1 MGKLPTGAFRVL
13 NQESIRNLVL
23 DTVPNIDK
31 EKLTDDIEFSSL
43 NVDSLDLMSIIM
55 SIQEASGIQIADE
68 EIDTLVSINAIQK
81 YLNSKM

>member
-1 MGKLPTGAFRVL
+1 MGKLPAGAFLVL

-23 DTVPNIDK
+23 ETVPNIDK
-31 EKLTDDIEFSSL
+31 ERLTNDVAFSSL

-68 EIDTLVSINAIQK
+68 DIDTLMSINAIQA